1 MAGSLSCGQ
10 KTPLFMPRART
21 FDSLH
26 FMQASQ
32 VSVTIPEA
40 QKVRHGFISIAQYPR
55 GFEPEDDEFGM
66 IVLDGVIVE
75 RLFSSE

>member
-1 MAGSLSCGQ
+1 
-10 KTPLFMPRART
+10 
-21 FDSLH
+21 
-26 FMQASQ
+26 MQASQ